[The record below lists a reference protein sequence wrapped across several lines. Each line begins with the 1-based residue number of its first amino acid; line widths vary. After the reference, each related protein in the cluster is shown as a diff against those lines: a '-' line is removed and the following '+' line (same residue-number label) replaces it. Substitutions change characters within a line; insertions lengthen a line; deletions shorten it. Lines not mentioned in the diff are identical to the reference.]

1 MGLWLRHSFPTKDNV
16 NTAQWIIVYWGD
28 VCLSCCEVHPFP
40 FPRKQPSLCL
50 SWCQSCTYTVSSI
63 AAVFVIRTSL
73 QTVNYVDENGESI
86 KLTPGWSV
94 VIFWE
99 RNPSSHELFTS
110 HFKTFWLVPIHCVT
124 PNQITI
130 SLQIEMIRGDI
141 WVAIT
146 HWLSTMNVLSVVCY
160 LRYHTPYKT
169 NILNFIIYFSRAII
183 LYNTKYFYW

>member
-28 VCLSCCEVHPFP
+28 VCLSCCDVHPFP

-50 SWCQSCTYTVSSI
+50 SWCQSFTYTISSI
-63 AAVFVIRTSL
+63 AAVIRTSL
-73 QTVNYVDENGESI
+73 QTINYVGENDESI

-146 HWLSTMNVLSVVCY
+146 HWLLTMIVLSAVCY
-160 LRYHTPYKT
+160 WRYHTPYKT
-169 NILNFIIYFSRAII
+169 DILNFIIFFSRAII
-183 LYNTKYFYW
+183 LYNTKYYYW